1 MKELSLHILDIV
13 QNAITA
19 QSDLIEVVVDENEKT
34 DTYTITINDNGKGM
48 DEEMIKKV
56 TDPFF
61 TSRTTRKVGVG
72 ISLFKQNAEQAGG
85 HFSIDSKI
93 GEGTK
98 VRAVFQLSNIDRPIM
113 GDIAGTMTLLIG
125 ANPDIRF
132 IYTHK
137 TGMGDFELDTKQVLE
152 ELEGVPIS
160 HPDILRSLKELI
172 TENLD
177 MIAAKIT

>member
-1 MKELSLHILDIV
+1 MHILDIV
-13 QNAITA
+13 QNAVAA
-19 QSDLIEVVVDENEKT
+19 QSGLVEVLVEENEKT
-34 DTYTITINDNGKGM
+34 DTYIITITDNGKGI
-48 DEEMIKKV
+48 DKAVIEKV

-61 TSRTTRKVGVG
+61 TSWTTRKVGMG

-137 TGMGDFELDTKQVLE
+137 TGIGNFELYTQQVLE

-160 HPDILRSLKELI
+160 HPDILRSLKYLI
-172 TENLD
+172 SENPK
-177 MIAAKIT
+177 MIEAKIT